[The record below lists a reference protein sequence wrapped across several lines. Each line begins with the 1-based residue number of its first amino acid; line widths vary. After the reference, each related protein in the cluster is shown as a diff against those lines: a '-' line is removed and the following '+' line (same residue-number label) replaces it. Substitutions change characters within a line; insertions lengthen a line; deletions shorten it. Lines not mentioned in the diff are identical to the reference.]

1 MLLALQKTTVRAI
14 FFIMKNKRFQYFIN
28 VLIVIASGII
38 SRKIS
43 IVPLII
49 GDILYAVMIFFII
62 KMLFLNLQ
70 SIQVAIFSLTFCYLI
85 ECLQLYQSDWI
96 IEIRKTF
103 FGRYLL
109 GQGFLWSDLLAYFSG
124 TIMAILLDT
133 NMDSKKYS

>member
-1 MLLALQKTTVRAI
+1 
-14 FFIMKNKRFQYFIN
+14 
-28 VLIVIASGII
+28 
-38 SRKIS
+38 
-43 IVPLII
+43 
-49 GDILYAVMIFFII
+49 MIFFII

>member
-1 MLLALQKTTVRAI
+1 
-14 FFIMKNKRFQYFIN
+14 MKNKRFQYFIN